1 MSADEQASD
10 RLPFPLA
17 EQLLARAAT
26 IDAQEKAG
34 GVEVAERRRAALEAG
49 IGAPAFD
56 AALREG
62 LVPALVTAP
71 TPPWIVRVTMIGVPN
86 RVVAWGFYG
95 FFLVALLASAAAAVA
110 DKLGMPS
117 PIQLEST
124 LALVVASF
132 SVFALWSTAKA
143 IRWTDRHGWDR
154 LP

>member
-1 MSADEQASD
+1 MDTDQLAAD
-10 RLPFPLA
+10 RLSFSRA
-17 EQLLARAAT
+17 EQLLERAAAM
-26 IDAQEKAG
+26 DAQERAG
-34 GVEVAERRRAALEAG
+34 GVDVAELRRAALEAG

-62 LVPALVTAP
+62 VVPTLATAP
-71 TPPWIVRVTMIGVPN
+71 TPPWVVRLTMIGVPN
-86 RVVAWGFYG
+86 RVAAWGVYG
-95 FFLVALLASAAAAVA
+95 FFLLVLLASAAGAVA
-110 DKLGMPS
+110 DTLGRSS
-117 PIQLEST
+117 PIQLERS

>member
-1 MSADEQASD
+1 MDADQQASD
-10 RLPFPLA
+10 RLSFPRA
-17 EQLLARAAT
+17 EQLLERAAA
-26 IDAQEKAG
+26 IDAQERAG
-34 GVEVAERRRAALEAG
+34 GVDVVELRRAALEAG

-62 LVPALVTAP
+62 VVPALATAP
-71 TPPWIVRVTMIGVPN
+71 TPPWIVRVTMVGIPN
-86 RVVAWGFYG
+86 RVVAWGFYA
-95 FFLVALLASAAAAVA
+95 FFLLVLLASAAGAVA
-110 DKLGMPS
+110 EKLGMSS
-117 PIQLEST
+117 PIQLERS